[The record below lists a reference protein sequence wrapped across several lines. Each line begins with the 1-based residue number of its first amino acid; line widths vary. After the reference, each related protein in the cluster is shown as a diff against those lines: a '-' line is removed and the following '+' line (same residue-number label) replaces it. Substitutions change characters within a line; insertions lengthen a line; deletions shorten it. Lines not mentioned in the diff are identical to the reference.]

1 MKGRCL
7 ALAGLATAALV
18 AAGCSSSGTSG
29 SAGGSGGSGGGSS
42 GSASGSP
49 ASHSMSTPVSGH
61 TVRTG
66 KVGGVVVLTDAKGF
80 TLYWFAP
87 DTSTT
92 SKCNG
97 SCASFWPPVKGPVTA
112 VGVKGTFGTIKRSDG
127 SVQATFD
134 GHPLYTFK
142 GDKAPGEASGNGLN
156 INGGLWHQAVVSG
169 KTPAAHPSVSHSS
182 SGGGYGY

>member
-1 MKGRCL
+1 
-7 ALAGLATAALV
+7 
-18 AAGCSSSGTSG
+18 
-29 SAGGSGGSGGGSS
+29 
-42 GSASGSP
+42 
-49 ASHSMSTPVSGH
+49 MSTSVSGK

-66 KVGGVVVLTDAKGF
+66 KIGGVVVLTDAKGF

-97 SCASFWPPVKGPVTA
+97 SCASFWPPLKGPVTA
-112 VGVKGTFGTIKRSDG
+112 TGIKGTFGTIKRSDG
-127 SVQATFD
+127 SMQATFD

-142 GDKAPGEASGNGLN
+142 GDKAPGQASGNGLN
-156 INGGLWHQAVVSG
+156 INGGLWHQVVVSG
-169 KTPAAHPSVSHSS
+169 KAPSAHPSGSHSS